1 MPELKR
7 AVLRDHVVFW
17 REGVMGAACGA
28 CERMAPNL
36 VEFEFGPWCTVDGMP
51 GYQWYEAMYEDEPY
65 LREEC

>member
-1 MPELKR
+1 
-7 AVLRDHVVFW
+7 
-17 REGVMGAACGA
+17 MGAACGA

-36 VEFEFGPWCTVDGMP
+36 TEFEFGPWCVVDGMP